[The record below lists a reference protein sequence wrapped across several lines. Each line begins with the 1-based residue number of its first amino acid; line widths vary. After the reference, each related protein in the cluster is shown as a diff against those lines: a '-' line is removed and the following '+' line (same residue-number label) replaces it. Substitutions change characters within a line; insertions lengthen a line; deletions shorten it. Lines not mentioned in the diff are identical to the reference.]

1 MKTGD
6 KIIWDSGFGYDLGY
20 FVSEEDCIYNNVR
33 CDMVTGV
40 VHGVNSYRK
49 SEVIPYTEEKHE
61 EMNTKYS
68 YHRNK
73 TFKNPFKD
81 E

>member
-20 FVSEEDCIYNNVR
+20 FISEDINIYNNIR

-40 VHGVNSYRK
+40 VHGVNSYSK
-49 SEVIPYTEEKHE
+49 SEVIPYIKEKHE
-61 EMNTKYS
+61 EMNAKYS
-68 YHRNK
+68 YHNNK
-73 TFKNPFKD
+73 TFRSPFNN